1 MNVQVG
7 KKMRL
12 LRKQKG
18 FSQEQVADYIHI
30 AQSTYAR
37 IENGIGNSWANYV
50 LPLCALF
57 GVELEEFFKLEFTD
71 LDKIKKSTKQS
82 NEPNIINGLLDRL
95 IDQYEKRI
103 LERDICITELK
114 LEIERLKKLLS
125 IKTK

>member
-1 MNVQVG
+1 
-7 KKMRL
+7 MRL
-12 LRKQKG
+12 LRKQKR

-30 AQSTYAR
+30 TQSTYAR

-50 LPLCALF
+50 LSLCALF

-103 LERDICITELK
+103 LERDIYITELK
-114 LEIERLKKLLS
+114 LEIERFKK
-125 IKTK
+125 KYYQ